1 MTVPVRILILGG
13 GFAGVYCALE
23 LEKRLPHDRTTT
35 TTVVNQHN
43 FLLFTPMLHEVAASD
58 VDVTHIVT
66 PLRKLF
72 RRTEVFEGDIEAID
86 LTAHRVTVSHG
97 ISSAHQHTRAY
108 DHLVLALGSRTNFY
122 GLLGLARGVSTRLS
136 PYRFLLRSRPI
147 SRKPHAKSWE
157 LRATTSLGR
166 FLRDTSRHNEVRK
179 MLSEINN

>member
-13 GFAGVYCALE
+13 GFAGVYYALE

-43 FLLFTPMLHEVAASD
+43 FFTLMLHEVAASD

-97 ISSAHQHTRAY
+97 ISSAHQHTLAY
-108 DHLVLALGSRTNFY
+108 DHLVLALGSTTNFY
-122 GLLGLARGVSTRLS
+122 GLLELARGVSTRLS
-136 PYRFLLRSRPI
+136 PYHFLLRSRPI
-147 SRKPHAKSWE
+147 SRRPYAKSWE